1 VKDAKHIF
9 SCALTNGE
17 AKIVDRILVRIL
29 PELMKYNQ
37 KMTSDSILQAE
48 SIEVSDE
55 LYEYIKSVAQEMTG
69 LSCCDA

>member
-1 VKDAKHIF
+1 MKDAKYIF
-9 SCALTNGE
+9 SCALANGE

-29 PELMKYNQ
+29 PELMKHNQ
-37 KMTSDSILQAE
+37 KMTSDSIFQAE